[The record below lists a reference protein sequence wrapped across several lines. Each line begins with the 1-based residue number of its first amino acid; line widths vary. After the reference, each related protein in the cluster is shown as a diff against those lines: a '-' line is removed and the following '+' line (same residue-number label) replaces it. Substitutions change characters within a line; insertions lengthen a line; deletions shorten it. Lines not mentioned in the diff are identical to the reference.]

1 MALPWALAVL
11 SLLPLLSAQ
20 SPKCFNF
27 TVPLTNATL
36 DQITGKWFYIA
47 SAYRRPEFKKSASM
61 LQSVFFYLAPNYT
74 EDTVLVRE
82 YWTMTVIVHLSY
94 TVLLVFPP
102 FLPGLSENQCIY
114 NTSNLKIQW
123 ENGTFSKY
131 EAGEEV
137 TGYLLFTKD
146 PGIFMI
152 VNYPED
158 KQNMGLSLNAPLE
171 SSSAPL
177 LPQTVDKPV
186 ATQEQMREF
195 YETITCMGMD
205 KSEIMYTDEKKDQC
219 GPLEKEQEE
228 RKKENEGSPE
238 NT

>member
-82 YWTMTVIVHLSY
+82 YWTI
-94 TVLLVFPP
+94 
-102 FLPGLSENQCIY
+102 ENQCIY

-158 KQNMGLSLNAPLE
+158 KQNMGLSLN
-171 SSSAPL
+171 
-177 LPQTVDKPV
+177 VDKPV

>member
-27 TVPLTNATL
+27 TGPLTNATL

-47 SAYRRPEFKKSASM
+47 SAYRRPEFKKTAST

-82 YWTMTVIVHLSY
+82 YWTI
-94 TVLLVFPP
+94 
-102 FLPGLSENQCIY
+102 ENRCIY
-114 NTSNLKIQW
+114 NTSNLKIQR
-123 ENGTFSKY
+123 ENGTLSKY

-146 PGIFMI
+146 PRIFMI

-158 KQNMGLSLNAPLE
+158 KQNMGLSINA
-171 SSSAPL
+171 
-177 LPQTVDKPV
+177 DKPV

-205 KSEIMYTDEKKDQC
+205 KSEIMYADEKKDQC